1 MDSGGSAE
9 PGTEEILAT
18 LEAVLKLQVN
28 HPFANHLYIHALE
41 ASPHPERAL
50 AAADRL
56 RDLQP
61 GLAHNVHMPS
71 HLDIRIGHWYE
82 AIVAN
87 QKAVEA
93 DQRYRA
99 VFGQPKGMIVFY
111 AAHNQHML
119 AYAAMMTGQRG
130 LAVQQIRAM
139 VSGMPEEEVKE
150 HAALAEA
157 FVAVPYEVLVRFGMW
172 DEVLAQPDHPEF
184 MFFTRAFRHA
194 ARAFAHSAKG
204 DTIAA
209 RSEQAAFLEASKLV
223 MEKETFGNNTCQALL
238 TVATPMLAGEIM
250 IREGNLS
257 KGLDELRNAVSA
269 EDALRYDEPPGWILP
284 VRHSLGANLLQAKRY
299 SEAEQVY
306 RDDLIRVPE
315 NGGALRSGP

>member
-1 MDSGGSAE
+1 
-9 PGTEEILAT
+9 
-18 LEAVLKLQVN
+18 
-28 HPFANHLYIHALE
+28 
-41 ASPHPERAL
+41 
-50 AAADRL
+50 
-56 RDLQP
+56 
-61 GLAHNVHMPS
+61 MPS
-71 HLDIRIGHWYE
+71 HIDIRIGHWYE

-99 VFGQPKGMIVFY
+99 VFGAPKGTIVFY

-119 AYAAMMTGQRG
+119 AYAAMMTGQRE

-139 VSGMPEEEVKE
+139 VSGMPEAEVKE

-157 FVAVPYEVLVRFGMW
+157 FIAAPYEVLIRFGMW

-194 ARAFAHSAKG
+194 ARAFAYSAKG
-204 DTIAA
+204 EGNAA

-223 MEKETFGNNTCQALL
+223 PEEETFGNNTCRALL
-238 TVATPMLAGEIM
+238 AVATPMLAGEIL
-250 IREGNLS
+250 IREGKLN
-257 KGLDELRNAVSA
+257 KGLDELRTAVSA

-299 SEAEQVY
+299 TEAEQVY
-306 RDDLIRVPE
+306 RDDLTRVPE
-315 NGGALRSGP
+315 NGWALFGLARSLEMQHKNEQAAAVEVRFQKIWSKADMQITSSCLCQPGS